1 MKTIKLGLAVLLLL
15 STAVLAEG
23 RTALVIGNAAYA

>member
-1 MKTIKLGLAVLLLL
+1 MKTIKLGLAALLLF

-23 RTALVIGNAAYA
+23 RAALVIGNAA